1 MESILKNI
9 TPKNVITYPFPH
21 LDIIDAVPKNLY
33 QCMVDELPSEKF
45 LDDYFSKLGNL
56 PSAVALSS
64 KNLKTLG
71 LKTPYIDE
79 FISIHSNK
87 NFLDNILNLFSDYY
101 DNYLP
106 NMKYN
111 FLNAVETKLF
121 INPKKTIVSEIE
133 NKNLKKTFVRGP
145 HIDDPGDFG
154 VFLFY
159 ICRGED
165 NIIGGDLDLYK
176 YKTRFRGF
184 RRDIWYDER
193 EFKMKDVE
201 KVKTISYTKN
211 RFIFLLDSLYSIHG
225 VTPIDSRSKG
235 YRMRLSGGVNTV
247 PKSKNYNYRDYL
259 STNEILLDIAGIQLQ
274 KVLRKINKF
283 F

>member
-45 LDDYFSKLGNL
+45 LDDYFSQFGNL

-64 KNLKTLG
+64 KNLKNLG

-111 FLNAVETKLF
+111 FLNTVETKLF
-121 INPKKTIVSEIE
+121 VNPKKTMVSGIE

-159 ICRGED
+159 ICREED

-184 RRDIWYDER
+184 RRDIWHDER
-193 EFKMKDVE
+193 ELRMNDVE
-201 KVKTISYTKN
+201 KVKTISYTTN

-235 YRMRLSGGVNTV
+235 YRMRLSGGVNTA